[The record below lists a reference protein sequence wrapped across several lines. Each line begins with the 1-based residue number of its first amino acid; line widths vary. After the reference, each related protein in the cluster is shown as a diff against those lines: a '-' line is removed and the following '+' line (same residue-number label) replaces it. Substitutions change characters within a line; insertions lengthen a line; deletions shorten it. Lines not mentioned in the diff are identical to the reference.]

1 MRRRRVGDLFE
12 QVASLGNLF
21 AAAKKALRGRGL
33 EMPAVAF
40 AADLETEVVALAH
53 ELRSASYRPGA
64 YHYFEI
70 FEPKRR
76 LVAAA
81 PFRDRV
87 VHHAI
92 CRVIEPIWERRFIA
106 DNYACRP
113 GKGTH
118 AAMRRARVL
127 ARQHPWALSCDIQQY
142 FPSVSH
148 EVLMSTITRVIA
160 DERLLR
166 LIRLILASHVSAA
179 GGCGRE
185 VRPECE
191 LGGACGGTGL
201 PIGNLTSQF
210 FANVMLDPFDHF
222 VTEVVRPSGYV
233 RYMDDFLVFGQSRGE
248 LRAIGTR
255 LRDRLA
261 GLELAIHPDKY
272 RLIRTASG
280 VDFVGFTVFADGR
293 IRLREKSLKNF
304 RRRYRRLLAGV
315 QRGHVKPASVTA
327 SVKSWVAHARHA
339 HSEPLRAALL
349 GRPRKSGITGSEQA
363 GRGGGRSGA

>member
-1 MRRRRVGDLFE
+1 MRRRRFGDLFE
-12 QVASLGNLF
+12 RVASLGNLL

-33 EMPAVAF
+33 KMPAVAF
-40 AADLETEVVALAH
+40 AADLETEVVALSH
-53 ELRSASYRPGA
+53 ELRSGSYRPGT

-106 DNYACRP
+106 HTYACRP

-127 ARQHPWALSCDIQQY
+127 AGQHPWALSCDIQRY
-142 FPSVSH
+142 FPSVRH
-148 EVLMSTITRVIA
+148 EVLMGTIARVIA
-160 DERLLR
+160 DERLLS
-166 LIRLILASHVSAA
+166 LIRLIVASHAPAADGA
-179 GGCGRE
+179 GGKIAPEGDGGSVAGGR
-185 VRPECE
+185 
-191 LGGACGGTGL
+191 GL

-222 VTEVVRPSGYV
+222 VTEVVRPGGYV
-233 RYMDDFLVFGQSRGE
+233 RYMDDFVVFGQSRAE
-248 LRAIGTR
+248 LRAIGER

-261 GLELAIHPDKY
+261 GLKLVIHPDKY
-272 RLIRTASG
+272 RLTRTAFG
-280 VDFVGFTVFADGR
+280 VDFVGFTVCADGR

-315 QRGHVKPASVTA
+315 TRGHVKPASVTA

-349 GRPRKSGITGSEQA
+349 GRPRRSGMAIEQQGA
-363 GRGGGRSGA
+363 SGGGRSGA

>member
-1 MRRRRVGDLFE
+1 MRRRRHGNLFE

-33 EMPAVAF
+33 KMPAVAF
-40 AADLETEVVALAH
+40 AADLETEVVALSH
-53 ELRSASYRPGA
+53 ELRGGRYRPGA

-76 LVAAA
+76 VVAAA

-92 CRVIEPIWERRFIA
+92 CRVIEPIWERRFIS
-106 DNYACRP
+106 DSYACRS

-118 AAMRRARVL
+118 AGMRRALSL
-127 ARQHPWALSCDIQQY
+127 AKTHPWALCCDIQRY
-142 FPSVSH
+142 FPSISRG
-148 EVLMSTITRVIA
+148 VLLNTICRVIA
-160 DERLLR
+160 DPQ
-166 LIRLILASHVSAA
+166 LIDLVQLILESHAEN
-179 GGCGRE
+179 E
-185 VRPECE
+185 VRERAEPGEM
-191 LGGACGGTGL
+191 LGRGL

-222 VTEVVRPSGYV
+222 VTDVLRPGGYV
-233 RYMDDFLVFGQSRGE
+233 RYMDDFLLFGESRDQ
-248 LRAIGTR
+248 LREMGKQAR
-255 LRDRLA
+255 ERLA
-261 GLELAIHPDKY
+261 SLELQIHPDKY
-272 RLIRTASG
+272 RLVRTRDG
-280 VDFVGFTVFADGR
+280 VDFVGFRVFADGG

-315 QRGHVKPASVTA
+315 RSRRTKPAAVTA
-327 SVKSWVAHARHA
+327 SVKSWAAHAGHA

-349 GRPRKSGITGSEQA
+349 GRPRRAGQA
-363 GRGGGRSGA
+363 VAKQADRGGGRAEA

>member
-1 MRRRRVGDLFE
+1 MRRRRSGNLFE
-12 QVASLGNLF
+12 QIASLGNLF

-33 EMPAVAF
+33 KMPAVAF
-40 AADLETEVVALAH
+40 AADLETEVVALSH
-53 ELRSASYRPGA
+53 ELRSGSYRPGT

-92 CRVIEPIWERRFIA
+92 CRTIEPIWERRFIA

-118 AAMRRARVL
+118 AAMRRAHVL
-127 ARQHPWALSCDIQQY
+127 TRQHPWALSCDIQRY

-166 LIRLILASHVSAA
+166 LIRLILASHVPPTDGSGGKIAPA
-179 GGCGRE
+179 GESGS
-185 VRPECE
+185 
-191 LGGACGGTGL
+191 LAGGTGL

-233 RYMDDFLVFGQSRGE
+233 RYMDDFLVFGQSRSE
-248 LRAIGTR
+248 LRAIGTQ
-255 LRDRLA
+255 LRDRLG

-272 RLIRTASG
+272 RLTRTVSG
-280 VDFVGFTVFADGR
+280 VDFVGFRVFADGR
-293 IRLREKSLKNF
+293 VRLREKSLKNF

-315 QRGHVKPASVTA
+315 RRGHVKPAAVTA

-349 GRPRKSGITGSEQA
+349 GRPRRSGITVSQQA

>member
-1 MRRRRVGDLFE
+1 MRRRRSGNLFE

-33 EMPAVAF
+33 KMPAVAF
-40 AADLETEVVALAH
+40 AADLETEVVSLSH
-53 ELRSASYRPGA
+53 ELRGETYRPGA

-76 LVAAA
+76 VVAAA

-92 CRVIEPIWERRFIA
+92 CRVIEPIWERRFIS
-106 DNYACRP
+106 DSYACRP

-118 AAMRRARVL
+118 AGMRRAL
-127 ARQHPWALSCDIQQY
+127 SHAKTHPWALCCDIQRY
-142 FPSVSH
+142 FPSISH
-148 EVLMSTITRVIA
+148 GVLLNTICRVIA
-160 DERLLR
+160 DPQ
-166 LIRLILASHVSAA
+166 LIALVRLILESHAENGVREHSETGALP
-179 GGCGRE
+179 GR
-185 VRPECE
+185 
-191 LGGACGGTGL
+191 GL

-222 VTEVVRPSGYV
+222 VTEVVRPGGYV
-233 RYMDDFLVFGQSRGE
+233 RYMDDFLLFGESRDQ
-248 LRAIGTR
+248 LREMGKQAR
-255 LRDRLA
+255 ERLA
-261 GLELAIHPDKY
+261 SLELQIHPDKY
-272 RLIRTASG
+272 RLVRTRDG
-280 VDFVGFTVFADGR
+280 VDFVGFRVFADGG

-315 QRGHVKPASVTA
+315 RSQRTKPAAVTA

-349 GRPRKSGITGSEQA
+349 GRPRRSGRLVAKQA
-363 GRGGGRSGA
+363 DRGGGRAEA